1 MKADA
6 IAKIKAEIDGSKSN
20 LYIKVVGDF
29 LLRHLETDPE
39 AAEKIM
45 AADKTIA
52 KSLDAMK
59 AEAKKKQHNG
69 MAMLTDAEGFTIVL
83 KYFGIKGKPVVGSSP
98 VAPPSDRA
106 ASAPAA
112 KPAVPDF
119 DVKLDDFL

>member
-1 MKADA
+1 MLSNAVS
-6 IAKIKAEIDGSKSN
+6 KIKTEIDGSKN
-20 LYIKVVGDF
+20 NPYIKVVGDF
-29 LLRHLETDPE
+29 LLRHLEADPG

-69 MAMLTDAEGFTIVL
+69 MAMLTDAEGFAIVL
-83 KYFGIKGKPVVGSSP
+83 KYYGIKGTVASSP
-98 VAPPSDRA
+98 VAQTPLRIDPP
-106 ASAPAA
+106 APIS
-112 KPAVPDF
+112 DF

>member
-6 IAKIKAEIDGSKSN
+6 IAKIKAEIDRNKSN
-20 LYIKVVGDF
+20 PYIKVVGDF
-29 LLRHLETDPE
+29 LLGHLETDPE

-59 AEAKKKQHNG
+59 AEAKKKQQNG
-69 MAMLTDAEGFTIVL
+69 MAMLTDAEGFAIVL
-83 KYFGIKGKPVVGSSP
+83 KYFGIKGKPVVSSSP

-106 ASAPAA
+106 ALAPAA